1 MSLEKSQVSKSL
13 HRNQLNN
20 NNNNNNKIL
29 EFKIKVPF
37 AIEPIIM
44 KY

>member
-13 HRNQLNN
+13 HRNQL